1 MKSPPLQPETLNQWI
16 PGCSVRRF
24 AACSLKS
31 RQPQTPLDT
40 ALRITEIAPLPGDEP
55 LDTAALPSL
64 QNALGMAGVASL
76 LSACGGGGSSPP
88 AVSPPSSPTG
98 LTVTPGNAV
107 VNLSWGSVS
116 AANNYEVKRSTNNRG
131 PYVVIGSPSAT
142 SATDSS
148 VVNGTTY
155 YYVVSAVNA
164 GGASADSADRKRV
177 V

>member
-1 MKSPPLQPETLNQWI
+1 MRL
-16 PGCSVRRF
+16 
-24 AACSLKS
+24 
-31 RQPQTPLDT
+31 
-40 ALRITEIAPLPGDEP
+40 TELAPLLGDEP
-55 LDTAALPSL
+55 LDAAALPSL
-64 QNALGMAGVASL
+64 QHVLGMAGAASL
-76 LSACGGGGSSPP
+76 LAACGGGGGGSSPA

-164 GGASADSADRKRV
+164 GGA
-177 V
+177 